1 MTSLGGLSPIGTLW
15 YNLHTM
21 KFEDNLHK
29 LEELVAKME
38 SGQMKLDDMIAA
50 FEEGRTLVD
59 KCRNDLEAIR
69 LRIEKV
75 TAKGSVEVVEPIKN
89 AAGETD
95 IQL

>member
-1 MTSLGGLSPIGTLW
+1 
-15 YNLHTM
+15 M